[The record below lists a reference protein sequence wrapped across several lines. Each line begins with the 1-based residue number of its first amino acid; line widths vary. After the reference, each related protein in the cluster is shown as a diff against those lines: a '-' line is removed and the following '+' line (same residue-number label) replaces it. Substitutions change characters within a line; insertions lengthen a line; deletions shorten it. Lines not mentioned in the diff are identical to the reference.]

1 MAGAATRSTRILTA
15 IATLL
20 LVVSVAFGLFTL
32 VGLIAGIGL
41 NGHEVGVHAQVSGTQ
56 LTNLPSGSVQP
67 DHLDVLVRVKHA
79 TRSQLG
85 WAAGR
90 DLVPGVVLVAALWL
104 VRSLLRSVRDRD
116 PFTESNVRRLRTLAL
131 VVLIGV
137 PVAIFVSS
145 IFASTLAH
153 SARLHSSGT
162 EITMPG
168 PALLGGLALFV
179 LAEIFAA
186 GVRMRDDLEG
196 TV

>member
-1 MAGAATRSTRILTA
+1 MAAAATRTTRILTA
-15 IATLL
+15 IVTLL
-20 LVVSVAFGLFTL
+20 LGASIAFGIFLL
-32 VGLIAGIGL
+32 VGLIAGIGPS
-41 NGHEVGVHAQVSGTQ
+41 GHEVVVHTQVDATRVID
-56 LTNLPSGSVQP
+56 LPSGTIRP
-67 DHLDVLVRVKHA
+67 DHFDVVVRVRHA
-79 TRSQLG
+79 TREQLG

-90 DLVPGVVLVAALWL
+90 DLVPGVVFVAALWL

-116 PFTESNVRRLRTLAL
+116 PFTEMNVRRLRVLAL

-145 IFASTLAH
+145 IFAGALAR
-153 SARLHSSGT
+153 SAGLHSSGT
-162 EITMPG
+162 QITISG

-179 LAEIFAA
+179 LAEVFAA